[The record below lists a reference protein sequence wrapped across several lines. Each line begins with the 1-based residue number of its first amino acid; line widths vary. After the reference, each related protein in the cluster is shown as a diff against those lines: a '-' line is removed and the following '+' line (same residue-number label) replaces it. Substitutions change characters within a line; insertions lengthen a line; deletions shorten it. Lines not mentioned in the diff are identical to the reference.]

1 MQGEP
6 SPLHCRTDARNRLQC
21 SERELLVLQEKKQ
34 STISTNYYLV
44 SLLLT
49 LLGTLLFLANARGL
63 SWVPWQLLFSILL
76 MTAPTLFYIFYEK
89 CSLSR
94 GQALTLLLIPLFAL
108 QYLYYLQAGVPVGFT
123 DPHRHIFTYWTLF
136 DDAGKII
143 FDNVQQISLN
153 FVGLYVLF
161 RLLSLASSLDIFT
174 LAAAIPPFL
183 NILII
188 IAVYLAVNR
197 LHEHRTGLLA
207 AMLYGW
213 ENMVHILGQEYRT
226 QTMGVLLLFFIT
238 ALLLILNKKTARSG
252 VFAVIILLAGLVTT
266 SFVANFYAL
275 LVFTGAACAVFIWFL
290 YKREGDWLVINT
302 LSIVLYL
309 AFIVFLVC
317 YLLYVSGGFPYLLAQ
332 FSHILYNAAGQALSP
347 EFGTIITKSILL
359 VVLGCAAL
367 VGIGLIYMLIK
378 KITKW
383 RPAGSFC
390 LTAGLVLLLS
400 LGILLYTGHSVAG
413 AASLILRYLNS
424 MLSLAQ
430 AQANRYVELHSYFV
444 GMSTYLIWVMLSVP
458 YICYFFVVIKNKEK
472 NVKALLFLAA
482 YTVLLV
488 FCLIN
493 RLSSP
498 LNPGRPYAAVLIL
511 LAAAMAFF
519 LYKIP
524 NLLKI
529 RSLRV
534 IMKATAVLLIFC
546 FISANV
552 LKKPDYIIG
561 NKTPFQSVPGE
572 EDMIPYWYKDKGQ
585 NLASEFLASSS
596 ADRNVFAC
604 MVMQRYPFLI
614 RTHENG
620 LNPLYGSGVQAENL
634 KNHKGSLILLEDK
647 INGETFY
654 NRENFPKTEEL
665 DQQVQLGKIYSN
677 DDYLLYGVRPE

>member
-1 MQGEP
+1 LRMYKIK
-6 SPLHCRTDARNRLQC
+6 SN
-21 SERELLVLQEKKQ
+21 KW
-34 STISTNYYLV
+34 
-44 SLLLT
+44 LLL
-49 LLGTLLFLANARGL
+49 
-63 SWVPWQLLFSILL
+63 
-76 MTAPTLFYIFYEK
+76 M
-89 CSLSR
+89 
-94 GQALTLLLIPLFAL
+94 
-108 QYLYYLQAGVPVGFT
+108 
-123 DPHRHIFTYWTLF
+123 LF

-143 FDNVQQISLN
+143 FDNVQQVSFN

-161 RLLSLASSLDIFT
+161 HLISLASSLDIFT

-413 AASLILRYLNS
+413 AASHRR
-424 MLSLAQ
+424 Q
-430 AQANRYVELHSYFV
+430 
-444 GMSTYLIWVMLSVP
+444 
-458 YICYFFVVIKNKEK
+458 
-472 NVKALLFLAA
+472 
-482 YTVLLV
+482 
-488 FCLIN
+488 
-493 RLSSP
+493 
-498 LNPGRPYAAVLIL
+498 
-511 LAAAMAFF
+511 
-519 LYKIP
+519 
-524 NLLKI
+524 
-529 RSLRV
+529 
-534 IMKATAVLLIFC
+534 
-546 FISANV
+546 
-552 LKKPDYIIG
+552 
-561 NKTPFQSVPGE
+561 NKT
-572 EDMIPYWYKDKGQ
+572 
-585 NLASEFLASSS
+585 
-596 ADRNVFAC
+596 R
-604 MVMQRYPFLI
+604 
-614 RTHENG
+614 
-620 LNPLYGSGVQAENL
+620 
-634 KNHKGSLILLEDK
+634 
-647 INGETFY
+647 
-654 NRENFPKTEEL
+654 
-665 DQQVQLGKIYSN
+665 
-677 DDYLLYGVRPE
+677 

>member
-1 MQGEP
+1 M
-6 SPLHCRTDARNRLQC
+6 
-21 SERELLVLQEKKQ
+21 KQ
-34 STISTNYYLV
+34 LIKFSSNYYSV

-76 MTAPTLFYIFYEK
+76 MTAPTLFYIFCEK

-94 GQALTLLLIPLFAL
+94 GQSLALLLIPLFAL
-108 QYLYYLQAGVPVGFT
+108 QYIYYLQAGVPVGFT
-123 DPHRHIFTYWTLF
+123 DPHRHIFAYWTLF
-136 DDAGKII
+136 DDADKII

-161 RLLSLASSLDIFT
+161 RLISLACSLDIVT
-174 LAAAIPPFL
+174 LAAVIPPFL

-188 IAVYLAVNR
+188 IAVYLVVNR

-213 ENMVHILGQEYRT
+213 ENMVHVLGQEFRT
-226 QTMGVLLLFFIT
+226 QTMGVLILFFIT
-238 ALLLILNKKTARSG
+238 ALLLILNRKTARSG
-252 VFAVIILLAGLVTT
+252 VFAVAILLAGLVTT

-290 YKREGDWLVINT
+290 YKRDGDWLVLNS
-302 LSIVLYL
+302 LSIVFYL
-309 AFIVFLVC
+309 AFIVFLAF
-317 YLLYVSGGFPYLLAQ
+317 YLLFVSGGLPYLVAQ
-332 FSHILYNAAGQALSP
+332 FSRILYNAAGQALSP

-359 VVLGCAAL
+359 VVLGFAAL
-367 VGIGLIYMLIK
+367 IGFALLYILIK

-390 LTAGLVLLLS
+390 LASGLVILLS
-400 LGILLYTGHSVAG
+400 LGFLFYTGQPLAG
-413 AASLILRYLNS
+413 VLAKLHHYLGG
-424 MLSLAQ
+424 MLTLAQ
-430 AQANRYVELHSYFV
+430 AQANRYVEVYSYFV
-444 GMSTYLIWVMLSVP
+444 GMSTYLIWALLSVP
-458 YICYFFVVIKNKEK
+458 YICYIFVVIKNKEK
-472 NVKALLFLAA
+472 NVKPLLFLAA
-482 YTVLLV
+482 YTVLLA

-498 LNPGRPYAAVLIL
+498 LNPGRPYVAVLIL
-511 LAAAMAFF
+511 LAAAMAYF

-524 NLLKI
+524 NLLRI

-534 IMKATAVLLIFC
+534 IMKTTAVLLIFC
-546 FISANV
+546 FISTNV

-572 EDMIPYWYKDKGQ
+572 EDMIPYWYKDEGQ
-585 NLASEFLASSS
+585 YLASEFLAVVP
-596 ADRNVFAC
+596 ADRNIFAC

-614 RTHENG
+614 STYENG
-620 LNPLYGSGVQAENL
+620 LTPLNGIRVQRDDL
-634 KNHKGSLILLEDK
+634 KNHKGSLVLLEDK

-654 NRENFPKTEEL
+654 NRENFPKIEEL
-665 DQQVQLGKIYSN
+665 DQEAQIAKIYSN
-677 DDYLLYGVRPE
+677 DDYLLYVYGVRLE

>member
-34 STISTNYYLV
+34 STISANYYLV

-108 QYLYYLQAGVPVGFT
+108 QYIYYLQAGVPVGFT

-143 FDNVQQISLN
+143 FDNVQQVSFN

-161 RLLSLASSLDIFT
+161 HLISLASSLDIFT

-238 ALLLILNKKTARSG
+238 ALLLILNRKTVRSG
-252 VFAVIILLAGLVTT
+252 IFAVIILLAGLVTT

-359 VVLGCAAL
+359 VVLGCAVL

-413 AASLILRYLNS
+413 AASLILFAPNYTPADFENNLSNGDPHRHFNKTRVVYLS
-424 MLSLAQ
+424 SQ
-430 AQANRYVELHSYFV
+430 S
-444 GMSTYLIWVMLSVP
+444 
-458 YICYFFVVIKNKEK
+458 KNFSAF
-472 NVKALLFLAA
+472 ALLG
-482 YTVLLV
+482 TH
-488 FCLIN
+488 
-493 RLSSP
+493 
-498 LNPGRPYAAVLIL
+498 
-511 LAAAMAFF
+511 
-519 LYKIP
+519 
-524 NLLKI
+524 
-529 RSLRV
+529 
-534 IMKATAVLLIFC
+534 TAEPI
-546 FISANV
+546 
-552 LKKPDYIIG
+552 
-561 NKTPFQSVPGE
+561 
-572 EDMIPYWYKDKGQ
+572 
-585 NLASEFLASSS
+585 
-596 ADRNVFAC
+596 
-604 MVMQRYPFLI
+604 
-614 RTHENG
+614 
-620 LNPLYGSGVQAENL
+620 
-634 KNHKGSLILLEDK
+634 GSLTDNHRHISISFYVVNIGRFPPKPLLCWKRRSYPRHPSLTLNGSHQSSFLTTDK
-647 INGETFY
+647 STCTLFNM
-654 NRENFPKTEEL
+654 
-665 DQQVQLGKIYSN
+665 
-677 DDYLLYGVRPE
+677 